1 MQNRFPIKSI
11 FLKLLLLALLFS
23 GAYQVSFAQSNKK
36 ANLQNQYK
44 KLQADIK
51 QIETLIASTQAE
63 KANSL
68 DQLKSINS
76 KINVRQNLINNIN
89 YQIEF
94 IQKNIEDK
102 QEVITSLEMDIL
114 RLKGEYA
121 NMVLNAYNNK
131 YNATNVL
138 SFLFSSDSFNQAI
151 HRFAYIRRY
160 AKTRQNQA
168 SLIEKTIED
177 LNVKIQKLDEEKNA
191 KESFLIEEKKQRL
204 AFEAE
209 RSLKSELIAKLQ
221 SNEQILLKQVNEKNQ
236 AAQALNNQ
244 IQKMIEEEI
253 RLAKEKAVKEAAKK
267 GETILPSKGLSLTPE
282 EQQLS
287 NDFVNNLGKLPWP
300 VTKGFV
306 ISKFGKHEHES
317 VKHVFTNNNGID
329 IKTEKD
335 ALVRV
340 VFSGTVVN
348 SFYLPSTQNSV
359 IVKHGAYYS
368 VYSNLKIVSVNAG
381 EKLNTKQNIGVAY
394 TEDSTSK
401 VHLEIWK
408 GMEKTNPELWL
419 AR

>member
-11 FLKLLLLALLFS
+11 FLKVLLLALLFN

-44 KLQADIK
+44 KLQDDIK

-63 KANSL
+63 KSNSL
-68 DQLKSINS
+68 DQLRSINS
-76 KINVRQNLINNIN
+76 KINVRQSLIDNIKSQVE
-89 YQIEF
+89 Y

-114 RLKGEYA
+114 RLKEEYA

-131 YNATNVL
+131 YNATNAL

-151 HRFAYIRRY
+151 HRFTYIRRY
-160 AKTRQNQA
+160 AKTRQNQS

-177 LNVKIQKLDEEKNA
+177 LNIKIQKLDEERNT
-191 KESFLIEEKKQRL
+191 KESFLNEEKKQRL

-221 SNEQILLKQVNEKNQ
+221 SDEEMLINQVNKKNQ

-253 RLAKEKAVKEAAKK
+253 RLAKEKAAKEAAEK
-267 GETILPSKGLSLTPE
+267 GETVSAKGLSLTPE

-300 VTKGFV
+300 VAKGFV

-317 VKHVFTNNNGID
+317 VKHVYTNNNGID

-359 IVKHGAYYS
+359 IIKHGAYYS

-394 TEDSTSK
+394 TEGSTSK